1 MMGHERPFLLRRRQ
15 RMTLYQSFA
24 GVFLFFAISKS
35 FGYMLIPTNFLIG
48 LGLFGA
54 ILLLTRFARL
64 GRRLMVT
71 ALVLLAVC
79 AFSPLSNF
87 VLYPLEQR
95 FPKWDASRGEP
106 DGIIVLGGPLDADL
120 SAAHGVPVIAGA
132 ADRIIGAAT
141 LAHRYPN
148 ARIVYTGGSPN
159 LISNDAKEADYA
171 TALFQGLGIA
181 KARLTMERQSRN
193 TRENAEFSREI
204 VKPKPGERW
213 LLVTSAYHMPR
224 SMGVFRKAGFPVE
237 AYPVDWKVGTREDLF
252 KFYVTATDGLQ
263 LVDVGAREW
272 LGLIAYRIAGHTD
285 ALLPAPE

>member
-1 MMGHERPFLLRRRQ
+1 
-15 RMTLYQSFA
+15 MTLYQSFA

-71 ALVLLAVC
+71 ALILLAVC

-95 FPKWDASRGEP
+95 FPKWDDSRGDP
-106 DGIIVLGGPLDADL
+106 DGIIVLGGSLDPDL
-120 SAAHGVPVIAGA
+120 AAAHGVPVISSAGDRITGA
-132 ADRIIGAAT
+132 AA

-148 ARIVYTGGSPN
+148 ARLVFTGGSPN
-159 LISNDAKEADYA
+159 LLHNDAKEADYA

-181 KARLTMERQSRN
+181 RSRLIMERLSRN
-193 TRENAEFSREI
+193 TKENAEFTKAL

-224 SMGVFRKAGFPVE
+224 SVGLFRKAGFPVE
-237 AYPVDWKVGTREDLF
+237 AYPVDWKVGSREDLF
-252 KFYVTATDGLQ
+252 GYHLMGKDGLV
-263 LVDVGAREW
+263 LVDTGVREW
-272 LGLIAYRIAGHTD
+272 LGLIAYRLNGSTD
-285 ALLPAPE
+285 TLLPGPE